1 MVRGTT
7 QLKGHV
13 FNALAEE
20 DKAWVE
26 AHIGF
31 VDSAVD
37 RIVPPSASATHDPL
51 EVTVETFS
59 EWIVDKT
66 QFKGAL
72 PTIPGME
79 LTDNLMA
86 FVERKLFTLNT
97 GHAITAY
104 LGKLA
109 GHQTI
114 RDAILDQKIR
124 AVVQGA
130 MEESGAVLIKR
141 YAFDPQ
147 KHAAYIQKILGRF
160 ENPYLKDDVERVGRQ
175 PLRKLSA
182 GDRLIKPLLG
192 TLEYGLPH
200 RNPVKGIA
208 AAMHFRSEDDPQAQE
223 LAALIADKG
232 PQAALAQISGPMPQV
247 MSSRRPLTTTTRKND
262 AQLARPTSRPLR
274 LLSDMQAMMEET
286 QAFENR
292 VLERLNAGKT
302 VRSFL
307 IATVE
312 LLTEAVNILVLQVF
326 RKDDYAVKYA
336 VEPLLEGSGPLGD
349 LSVRLKLIYGLG
361 VISRAEYED
370 AELLMALREELNHD
384 GNEYSFTDDEII
396 GPFGELHCVA
406 ALPPTPQFDDSDAE
420 LLAMQKLRY
429 QQMVRSTM
437 VLSLTELISRISLK
451 KPFRNQRSD
460 SGSVWSQV
468 GR

>member
-1 MVRGTT
+1 
-7 QLKGHV
+7 
-13 FNALAEE
+13 
-20 DKAWVE
+20 
-26 AHIGF
+26 
-31 VDSAVD
+31 
-37 RIVPPSASATHDPL
+37 
-51 EVTVETFS
+51 
-59 EWIVDKT
+59 
-66 QFKGAL
+66 
-72 PTIPGME
+72 
-79 LTDNLMA
+79 
-86 FVERKLFTLNT
+86 
-97 GHAITAY
+97 
-104 LGKLA
+104 
-109 GHQTI
+109 
-114 RDAILDQKIR
+114 
-124 AVVQGA
+124 

-200 RNPVKGIA
+200 TEPDERDCGGDAFPQRRRSAGSGAGGTDRRQRA
-208 AAMHFRSEDDPQAQE
+208 AGRAGADFRPGCQKAR
-223 LAALIADKG
+223 LW
-232 PQAALAQISGPMPQV
+232 
-247 MSSRRPLTTTTRKND
+247 RRPLNAYKSNKMMHN
-262 AQLARPTSRPLR
+262 LARPTSRPLR

-384 GNEYSFTDDEII
+384 GNEYAFTDDEII

-451 KPFRNQRSD
+451 KAFQKSTL
-460 SGSVWSQV
+460 
-468 GR
+468 

>member
-1 MVRGTT
+1 
-7 QLKGHV
+7 
-13 FNALAEE
+13 
-20 DKAWVE
+20 
-26 AHIGF
+26 
-31 VDSAVD
+31 
-37 RIVPPSASATHDPL
+37 
-51 EVTVETFS
+51 
-59 EWIVDKT
+59 
-66 QFKGAL
+66 
-72 PTIPGME
+72 
-79 LTDNLMA
+79 
-86 FVERKLFTLNT
+86 
-97 GHAITAY
+97 
-104 LGKLA
+104 
-109 GHQTI
+109 
-114 RDAILDQKIR
+114 
-124 AVVQGA
+124 
-130 MEESGAVLIKR
+130 
-141 YAFDPQ
+141 
-147 KHAAYIQKILGRF
+147 
-160 ENPYLKDDVERVGRQ
+160 
-175 PLRKLSA
+175 
-182 GDRLIKPLLG
+182 
-192 TLEYGLPH
+192 
-200 RNPVKGIA
+200 
-208 AAMHFRSEDDPQAQE
+208 
-223 LAALIADKG
+223 
-232 PQAALAQISGPMPQV
+232 
-247 MSSRRPLTTTTRKND
+247 
-262 AQLARPTSRPLR
+262 
-274 LLSDMQAMMEET
+274 MEET

-451 KPFRNQRSD
+451 SLPEINALIPAPSGRRSAGKAD
-460 SGSVWSQV
+460 DNIPDAAETTLPYPAGYLAVHAAAAETFSNTP
-468 GR
+468 